1 MEMEIGLIFSTAK
14 IASSIAALTGII
26 DSVDAKIDRL
36 SQADLSAALRS
47 LEQAS
52 ISEQEKD
59 SLLREARSSFNRAI
73 GLEKNFRKAVTYLG
87 LSLVHYHLKDN
98 TNHQQALEKLLL
110 EAPNVSVTQLGI
122 AEALVSSL
130 NHHIFVSNQ
139 VSRLLSKNRRVQH
152 RKRIMETVV
161 ENSDDIRG
169 FVEIQLAV
177 STYIRKPVKWM
188 IDMENGNF

>member
-1 MEMEIGLIFSTAK
+1 MEIGLIFSTAK
-14 IASSIAALTGII
+14 IALSIAALTGII

-73 GLEKNFRKAVTYLG
+73 GLEKNFRKAVAYLG

-110 EAPNVSVTQLGI
+110 EAPNVSVTQLGV
-122 AEALVSSL
+122 AEALVCRV
-130 NHHIFVSNQ
+130 NHRIFVSNQ
-139 VSRLLSKNRRVQH
+139 VLCLLSKNRRVQH

-161 ENSDDIRG
+161 EDSDDIRG